1 MKNYDGIANTYKIG
15 TLFTWF
21 LCILMWQK
29 GDKLQVYE
37 GVLPSPANQLNKPCI
52 SSSTGIKSDQRAGL

>member
-15 TLFTWF
+15 TLFTCF
-21 LCILMWQK
+21 LSILMWQK

-37 GVLPSPANQLNKPCI
+37 GGLPSSANQLNKPVFLV
-52 SSSTGIKSDQRAGL
+52 QQE